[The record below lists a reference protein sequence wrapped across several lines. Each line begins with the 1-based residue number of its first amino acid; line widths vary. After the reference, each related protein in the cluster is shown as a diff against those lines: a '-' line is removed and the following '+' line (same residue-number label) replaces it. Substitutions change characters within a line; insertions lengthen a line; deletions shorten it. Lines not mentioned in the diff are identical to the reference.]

1 MRIDEPQ
8 QSAAQSAGNVPASVG
23 ADKAAQ
29 ALRNGPVG
37 AFVVA
42 SIAVGLLLIGWL
54 AFYFLLFIPR
64 GASG

>member
-1 MRIDEPQ
+1 MPTDEPHQ
-8 QSAAQSAGNVPASVG
+8 TAAQSADNVAASVG
-23 ADKAAQ
+23 ADRAAQ

>member
-1 MRIDEPQ
+1 MSTEEP
-8 QSAAQSAGNVPASVG
+8 SRAAAELA
-23 ADKAAQ
+23 KAVQ
-29 ALRNGPVG
+29 ALRNGPIG

-54 AFYFLLFIPR
+54 IMYFLVFIPR